1 MKIVIAIDSFK
12 GSLSSLEAGNAVK
25 EGILEINPNI
35 NVVVKPIA
43 DGGEGTV
50 DALAAGLCGE
60 VVRVNVS
67 GPLLEEIEAKYCI
80 LNDKIA
86 VIEMAEA
93 SGLTIV
99 PLDKRNPMNTTTY
112 GVGQLIK
119 DAIKRGCRNFII
131 GIGGSATNDVGI
143 GMLSALGFEF
153 LNQDKSLIEFGAKG
167 LEDISHISVENVL
180 PELADCKFR
189 IASDVNNPLCGP
201 NGCSHIFAPQKGA
214 SQEQIELMDLWI
226 DKFSEIC
233 DEFSDT
239 DFSKVPGA
247 GAAGGLG
254 YAFMTF
260 LNAVLEPGV
269 KIILEEIRLEDEIRD
284 SDLVITGEGKLD
296 HQTIMGKAPIGIA
309 KLAKK
314 YSKPVIAFCG
324 IVGDGAHI
332 CNEHGID
339 AYFPILQKVT
349 SIEEAMDK
357 KNAYINLKNT
367 VTQVLRLII
376 KE

>member
-1 MKIVIAIDSFK
+1 MKIVVAIDSFK
-12 GSLSSLEAGNAVK
+12 GSLSSIEAGNAVK
-25 EGILEINPNI
+25 ESILKINTNVD
-35 NVVVKPIA
+35 VVVKPIA

-50 DALAAGLCGE
+50 DALADGFGCQIIKTK
-60 VVRVNVS
+60 VK
-67 GPLLEEIEAKYCI
+67 GPLLEEVEAKYCI
-80 LNDKIA
+80 LNDETA

-93 SGLTIV
+93 SGLTLV

-119 DAIKRGCRNFII
+119 DAVERGCRNFII
-131 GIGGSATNDVGI
+131 GIGGSATNDVGT

-153 LNQDKSLIEFGAKG
+153 LDKDNALVDFGAKG
-167 LEDISHISVENVL
+167 LEGIAYINAGNVL
-180 PELADCKFR
+180 PELADCQFK
-189 IASDVNNPLCGP
+189 IASDVNNPLCGH
-201 NGCSHIFAPQKGA
+201 NGCSYIFAPQKGA
-214 SQEQIELMDLWI
+214 NQAQIQLMDLWI
-226 DKFSEIC
+226 EKFSEIC
-233 DEFSDT
+233 DEFSNT
-239 DFSKVPGA
+239 DFGDFPGA

-260 LNAVLEPGV
+260 LNATLEPGV
-269 KIILEEIRLEDEIRD
+269 KIILEEIKLEDEIKD
-284 SDLVITGEGKLD
+284 ADLVITGEGKLD
-296 HQTIMGKAPIGIA
+296 YQTIMGKAPIGIA

-324 IVGDGAHI
+324 MADDGAEI

-349 SIEEAMDK
+349 SLEEAMDK

-367 VTQVLRLII
+367 ALQVLRLII
-376 KE
+376 RE

>member
-1 MKIVIAIDSFK
+1 MKIVVAIDSFK

-25 EGILEINPNI
+25 ESILNINPN
-35 NVVVKPIA
+35 VDVEVKPIA

-50 DALAAGLCGE
+50 DALADGLCGE
-60 VVRVNVS
+60 IIKTKVK
-67 GPLLEEIEAKYCI
+67 GPLLEEVEAKYCI
-80 LNDKIA
+80 LNDKTA

-93 SGLTIV
+93 SGLTLV

-119 DAIKRGCRNFII
+119 DAIEKGCRNFII

-143 GMLSALGFEF
+143 GMLSALGFEI
-153 LNQDKSLIEFGAKG
+153 LDDNESLIDFGAKG
-167 LEDISHISVENVL
+167 LEHVTYINAENVL
-180 PELADCKFR
+180 PELFDCKFK
-189 IASDVNNPLCGP
+189 IASDVNNPLFGH
-201 NGCSHIFAPQKGA
+201 NGCSYIFAPQKGA

-226 DKFSEIC
+226 EKFSEIC
-233 DEFSDT
+233 NEFSNT
-239 DFSKVPGA
+239 DFSEFPGA

-260 LNAVLEPGV
+260 LNAALEPGV
-269 KIILEEIRLEDEIRD
+269 KIILEEIKLEDEIRD
-284 SDLVITGEGKLD
+284 ADIVITGEGKLD

-324 IVGDGAHI
+324 MADDGAEI

-349 SIEEAMDK
+349 SLDDAMDK
-357 KNAYINLKNT
+357 EKAYKNLKNT
-367 VTQVLRLII
+367 ATQVLRLII

>member
-1 MKIVIAIDSFK
+1 MKIVVAIDSFK

-25 EGILEINPNI
+25 ESILKIDPNI
-35 NVVVKPIA
+35 DVVLKPIA

-50 DALAAGLCGE
+50 DALADGLGGE
-60 VVRVNVS
+60 IIKTKVK
-67 GPLLEEIEAKYCI
+67 GPLLEEVEAKYCI
-80 LNDKIA
+80 LNDKTA

-93 SGLTIV
+93 SGLTLV

-119 DAIKRGCRNFII
+119 DAIERGCRNFII

-153 LNQDKSLIEFGAKG
+153 LDDNKSLIDFGAKG
-167 LEDISHISVENVL
+167 LEHIAYINAENVL
-180 PELADCKFR
+180 QELADCKFR
-189 IASDVNNPLCGP
+189 IASDVNNPLCGH
-201 NGCSHIFAPQKGA
+201 NGCSYIFALQKGA
-214 SQEQIELMDLWI
+214 SQAQIELMDLWI
-226 DKFSEIC
+226 EEFSKICDKFSN
-233 DEFSDT
+233 T
-239 DFSKVPGA
+239 DFSEFPGA

-260 LNAVLEPGV
+260 LNAALEPGV
-269 KIILEEIRLEDEIRD
+269 KIILEEIKLEEEIRD
-284 SDLVITGEGKLD
+284 ADIVITGEGKLD

-314 YSKPVIAFCG
+314 YRKPVIAFCG
-324 IVGDGAHI
+324 IADDGAEI

-349 SIEEAMDK
+349 SLEDAMDK
-357 KNAYINLKNT
+357 GNAYKNLKNT
-367 VTQVLRLII
+367 ATQVLRLII

>member
-1 MKIVIAIDSFK
+1 MKIVVAIDSFK
-12 GSLSSLEAGNAVK
+12 GSLSSIEAGNAVK
-25 EGILEINPNI
+25 ESILKINTD
-35 NVVVKPIA
+35 VDVAVKPIS

-50 DALAAGLCGE
+50 EALASGLDGE
-60 VVRVNVS
+60 IVKIKVK
-67 GPLLEEIEAKYCI
+67 GPLFEEVEAKYCI
-80 LNDKIA
+80 LNDKTA

-93 SGLTIV
+93 SGLTLV
-99 PLDKRNPMNTTTY
+99 PPDKRNPMHTTTY

-119 DAIKRGCRNFII
+119 DAIERGCRNFII
-131 GIGGSATNDVGI
+131 GIGGSATNDVGT

-153 LNQDKSLIEFGAKG
+153 LDKDNTLVDFGAKG
-167 LEDISHISVENVL
+167 LEHIVYINAKNVL
-180 PELADCKFR
+180 SELFDCNFK
-189 IASDVNNPLCGP
+189 IASDVNNPLCGL

-214 SQEQIELMDLWI
+214 KQDQIKFMDLWI
-226 DKFSEIC
+226 DRYSKIC
-233 DEFSDT
+233 DQLFNK
-239 DFSKVPGA
+239 DFSNFPGA

-260 LNAVLEPGV
+260 FDAILEPGV
-269 KIILEEIRLEDEIRD
+269 KIVLEEIKLEDEIKD
-284 SDLVITGEGKLD
+284 ADLVITGEGKLD
-296 HQTIMGKAPIGIA
+296 YQTIMGKAPIGIA

-324 IVGDGAHI
+324 MADDGAEI

-349 SIEEAMDK
+349 SLEEAMDK

-367 VTQVLRLII
+367 ATQVLKLII
-376 KE
+376 RE